1 LLSSVVKALRVFAT
15 MNILKVPV
23 MSELRRLKDKLR
35 GCYLNGFFLDR
46 NTFLKADDADLII
59 ATRKDDDGRT
69 VDEPMMVLKNVV
81 EMTVD
86 HRGKVVAVESREK
99 LGVWVDAF
107 EHAIE
112 RFNK

>member
-1 LLSSVVKALRVFAT
+1 
-15 MNILKVPV
+15 
-23 MSELRRLKDKLR
+23 
-35 GCYLNGFFLDR
+35 
-46 NTFLKADDADLII
+46 
-59 ATRKDDDGRT
+59 
-69 VDEPMMVLKNVV
+69 
-81 EMTVD
+81 MTVD

>member
-1 LLSSVVKALRVFAT
+1 
-15 MNILKVPV
+15 
-23 MSELRRLKDKLR
+23 
-35 GCYLNGFFLDR
+35 
-46 NTFLKADDADLII
+46 
-59 ATRKDDDGRT
+59 
-69 VDEPMMVLKNVV
+69 V

-86 HRGKVVAVESREK
+86 YRGKVVAVESREK

>member
-1 LLSSVVKALRVFAT
+1 MNMLKAS
-15 MNILKVPV
+15 V
-23 MSELRRLKDKLR
+23 MSEQRRLKEKLR
-35 GCYLNGFFLDR
+35 SCYLNGFFLDK
-46 NTFLKADDADLII
+46 NTFLKADDADFILVP
-59 ATRKDDDGRT
+59 RKGDDGRA
-69 VDEPMMVLKNVV
+69 VDEPMVVLKNVV

-99 LGVWVDAF
+99 LGVWADAF